1 MEEKEGSA
9 RMSGLRRRKPNE
21 EFNFKIAFC
30 GYNSMIPD
38 SVVKW
43 YAIEFLD
50 QGSRPCY
57 CPCRHCHCHCH
68 GSSSA
73 RKKEKENVELIT
85 YSSSSAKNSPNQ
97 VLTPFLVV
105 ERDLSVNT
113 HILMDSHLYSFNGL
127 SVWTLKLNSY
137 SLDWKPVTPMNV
149 SRSGARSLTL
159 DGKLYILGGLE
170 GQSVPPTHGWMEV
183 FDPIVQKWEPLP
195 TLHQQLCAQPL

>member
-43 YAIEFLD
+43 YAIVFLD

-68 GSSSA
+68 WFFFGT
-73 RKKEKENVELIT
+73 EKGKGKRRPDQKFCLLLESCIMH
-85 YSSSSAKNSPNQ
+85 KNRGHPPEFDTRYVN
-97 VLTPFLVV
+97 FLVLDIHV
-105 ERDLSVNT
+105 PDDDDDEYDDNDDDDEPVYHKLSV
-113 HILMDSHLYSFNGL
+113 
-127 SVWTLKLNSY
+127 SV
-137 SLDWKPVTPMNV
+137 V
-149 SRSGARSLTL
+149 SVQ
-159 DGKLYILGGLE
+159 KHILGG
-170 GQSVPPTHGWMEV
+170 
-183 FDPIVQKWEPLP
+183 
-195 TLHQQLCAQPL
+195 A

>member
-43 YAIEFLD
+43 YAIVFLD

-68 GSSSA
+68 CSSSA
-73 RKKEKENVELIT
+73 RKKEKENVDVSTNKKLIP

-105 ERDLSVNT
+105 ERDLSV
-113 HILMDSHLYSFNGL
+113 I
-127 SVWTLKLNSY
+127 
-137 SLDWKPVTPMNV
+137 
-149 SRSGARSLTL
+149 
-159 DGKLYILGGLE
+159 
-170 GQSVPPTHGWMEV
+170 
-183 FDPIVQKWEPLP
+183 
-195 TLHQQLCAQPL
+195 